1 MQNTNVQT
9 FQTWAVVSDE
19 ITNNGIMTL
28 SLPATLANSMLA
40 FEFYNGNTPIT
51 TNTTS
56 GSLAI
61 TGKYKNGR
69 NRSVATIDL
78 ANVNEYPVLGLYS
91 SLTFSLT
98 NLAGCNRVVIY
109 AVQYAN
115 IVPSG
120 ADGGATS
127 LVVTSPNSSVAQMGS
142 STYDPVLK
150 KLTVAL
156 EAVGD
161 GGMANPMTS
170 VDDIIVGGIA
180 GAPQRLPK
188 GKPGQALTVDSLG
201 AVKYDTVSNTKYDFI
216 VTGDNTPTFAAGE
229 EYILYPNNISG
240 YVEFEL
246 TFLSQYKTGATSYG
260 EVTAK
265 FSIDHNSGTGFNNA
279 AIKLLSLC
287 QSSESGQ
294 NLTNLFTFTSYQT
307 TAPYTINGVTIPT
320 NQIIYTI
327 KLNNALTYNGT
338 NSIYAKV
345 SSNATSAYNAMNGSL
360 APAVL
365 GIVSTPIP
373 ALAMTEEGEEEI
385 VGATTVIKADN
396 ALFQSS
402 LDPNNFVTNLI
413 TGLTQVKPYFSK
425 YKYTDPVAGLDT
437 NNGSYNAPYKT
448 MLYSVTNNPT
458 GTIHV
463 LMGQSTEPA
472 FSIPADKTNIDII
485 AQGTRSALN
494 GFTNKVTVLGTG
506 AGSVRFQDLNFGGGL
521 TRAATCTC
529 GIYVYDGSIGSAGF
543 TNSGNGYTEISQT
556 DASNGVNNISAGTTV
571 FYGGKVSA
579 PLMTGAGTVVTFDN
593 VGTVNGNTAIASAGA
608 TLYMFETNW
617 AAAASGH
624 AILCATGTVITM
636 QGCNFVRPNGTLA
649 SISVAN
655 YDIQNTDFDKANSV
669 LGTHI
674 GNYDWYAKLGL
685 LNADTVTT
693 AKKMLVRKVTGEI
706 AEQVIPVID
715 QSYQFNV
722 PAGTLYCED
731 DNMIPQVMAMRNSLG
746 EIQDKQKA
754 LVATGNA
761 LSQVDQVFSL
771 SYNAGQTLVLSGEVS
786 IYNNVAITSENY
798 IATAQVIGRTITGQL
813 VNLGTSTQVAMLK
826 AAYAYNS
833 IPFSCTHT
841 TGTSMVAIG
850 VRVTIQYPQINDTAI
865 VDTLFIRATVS

>member
-1 MQNTNVQT
+1 
-9 FQTWAVVSDE
+9 
-19 ITNNGIMTL
+19 
-28 SLPATLANSMLA
+28 MLINYT
-40 FEFYNGNTPIT
+40 E
-51 TNTTS
+51 TS
-56 GSLAI
+56 NPDS
-61 TGKYKNGR
+61 
-69 NRSVATIDL
+69 
-78 ANVNEYPVLGLYS
+78 
-91 SLTFSLT
+91 
-98 NLAGCNRVVIY
+98 
-109 AVQYAN
+109 
-115 IVPSG
+115 
-120 ADGGATS
+120 GATS
-127 LVVTSPNSSVAQMGS
+127 LSVTSPDSSVTQIGQS
-142 STYDPVLK
+142 SYNPTLK
-150 KLTVAL
+150 KLSVAL
-156 EAVGD
+156 
-161 GGMANPMTS
+161 
-170 VDDIIVGGIA
+170 
-180 GAPQRLPK
+180 
-188 GKPGQALTVDSLG
+188 QA
-201 AVKYDTVSNTKYDFI
+201 
-216 VTGDNTPTFAAGE
+216 
-229 EYILYPNNISG
+229 
-240 YVEFEL
+240 
-246 TFLSQYKTGATSYG
+246 
-260 EVTAK
+260 
-265 FSIDHNSGTGFNNA
+265 SGTGGTPTQVATAVDNGGDNQKNYVRITYPSGAVLSNNTVQTG
-279 AIKLLSLC
+279 AICIELPATQINGELIIKMNVTLYNFSASFPSDLTISIAGYFWKSSPTPWINCYATTFSSVPFDTPVTFGISANNRPCVYIGKTTTAWANSLKVSVDFIEAGWITATIASLS
-287 QSSESGQ
+287 SGWNISIVSAITASTYTQ
-294 NLTNLFTFTSYQT
+294 EYLDTLIASGVSNNELPTLGAPIALNNNLTAASELAGYDSAGNLILQ
-307 TAPYTINGVTIPT
+307 
-320 NQIIYTI
+320 
-327 KLNNALTYNGT
+327 LNNTGGVLPGVVTAATAAKGVQTEQLATLKSMFDNGI
-338 NSIYAKV
+338 NYLS
-345 SSNATSAYNAMNGSL
+345 
-360 APAVL
+360 
-365 GIVSTPIP
+365 
-373 ALAMTEEGEEEI
+373 
-385 VGATTVIKADN
+385 
-396 ALFQSS
+396 
-402 LDPNNFVTNLI
+402 
-413 TGLTQVKPYFSK
+413 SK
-425 YKYTDPVAGLDT
+425 YRYVDNVGGLDT

-463 LMGQSTEPA
+463 LMGQSAEAA

-593 VGTVNGNTAIASAGA
+593 VGTVNGNAAIASAGA

-731 DNMIPQVMAMRNSLG
+731 DNMIPQVMALRNSLG
-746 EIQDKQKA
+746 EIQNKQKA

-771 SYNAGQTLVLSGEVS
+771 SYNAGQTLVLSGQVS

-833 IPFSCTHT
+833 IPFSCTYT

>member
-1 MQNTNVQT
+1 
-9 FQTWAVVSDE
+9 
-19 ITNNGIMTL
+19 
-28 SLPATLANSMLA
+28 MLINYT
-40 FEFYNGNTPIT
+40 E
-51 TNTTS
+51 TS
-56 GSLAI
+56 NPDS
-61 TGKYKNGR
+61 
-69 NRSVATIDL
+69 
-78 ANVNEYPVLGLYS
+78 
-91 SLTFSLT
+91 
-98 NLAGCNRVVIY
+98 
-109 AVQYAN
+109 
-115 IVPSG
+115 
-120 ADGGATS
+120 GATS
-127 LVVTSPNSSVAQMGS
+127 LSVTSPDSSVAQIGQS
-142 STYDPVLK
+142 SYNPTLK
-150 KLTVAL
+150 KLSVAL
-156 EAVGD
+156 
-161 GGMANPMTS
+161 
-170 VDDIIVGGIA
+170 
-180 GAPQRLPK
+180 
-188 GKPGQALTVDSLG
+188 QA
-201 AVKYDTVSNTKYDFI
+201 
-216 VTGDNTPTFAAGE
+216 
-229 EYILYPNNISG
+229 
-240 YVEFEL
+240 
-246 TFLSQYKTGATSYG
+246 
-260 EVTAK
+260 
-265 FSIDHNSGTGFNNA
+265 SGTGGTPTQVATAVDNGGDNQKNYVRITYPSGTVLSNTTAQTGAICIELPATQINGDLSIKMNVTLYNFSASFPSDLTITIAGYFQKGNVTTPWVNCYATTCSSVPFDSPVTFGISANNRPCVYIGKTTTA
-279 AIKLLSLC
+279 WVNSLKVSVDFIEAGWTTATIASLSSGWNISIVSAITASTYTQEYLDTLIA
-287 QSSESGQ
+287 SGVSNNELPTLGAPIALNN
-294 NLTNLFTFTSYQT
+294 NLTAASELAGYDSAGNLILQ
-307 TAPYTINGVTIPT
+307 
-320 NQIIYTI
+320 
-327 KLNNALTYNGT
+327 LNNTGGVLPGVVTAATAAKGVQTEQLATLKSMFDNGI
-338 NSIYAKV
+338 NYLS
-345 SSNATSAYNAMNGSL
+345 
-360 APAVL
+360 
-365 GIVSTPIP
+365 
-373 ALAMTEEGEEEI
+373 
-385 VGATTVIKADN
+385 
-396 ALFQSS
+396 
-402 LDPNNFVTNLI
+402 
-413 TGLTQVKPYFSK
+413 SK
-425 YKYTDPVAGLDT
+425 YRYVDNVGGLDT

-463 LMGQSTEPA
+463 LMGQSAEAA

-529 GIYVYDGSIGSAGF
+529 GIYVYDGSIGAGGF
-543 TNSGNGYTEISQT
+543 IQSGNGYTEISQT
-556 DASNGVNNISAGTTV
+556 DASNGANTLSAGTTV
-571 FYGGKVSA
+571 FYGGKAIA
-579 PLMTGAGTVVTFDN
+579 PVITGTGTVVTMDN
-593 VGTVNGNTAIASAGA
+593 VGTVIGNSTMATGG
-608 TLYMFETNW
+608 TLYAFESNW
-617 AAAASGH
+617 IAAATGH
-624 AILCATGTVITM
+624 AITSATGTVTTM
-636 QGCNFVRPNGTLA
+636 QGCNFIRPNGTSLA
-649 SISVAN
+649 SVSLAN

-746 EIQDKQKA
+746 EIQNKQKA

-761 LSQVDQVFSL
+761 LSQVDQVFNL

>member
-1 MQNTNVQT
+1 
-9 FQTWAVVSDE
+9 
-19 ITNNGIMTL
+19 
-28 SLPATLANSMLA
+28 MLINYT
-40 FEFYNGNTPIT
+40 E
-51 TNTTS
+51 TS
-56 GSLAI
+56 NPDS
-61 TGKYKNGR
+61 
-69 NRSVATIDL
+69 
-78 ANVNEYPVLGLYS
+78 
-91 SLTFSLT
+91 
-98 NLAGCNRVVIY
+98 
-109 AVQYAN
+109 
-115 IVPSG
+115 
-120 ADGGATS
+120 GATS
-127 LVVTSPNSSVAQMGS
+127 LSVTSPDSSVAQIGQS
-142 STYDPVLK
+142 SYNPTLK
-150 KLTVAL
+150 KLSVAL
-156 EAVGD
+156 
-161 GGMANPMTS
+161 
-170 VDDIIVGGIA
+170 
-180 GAPQRLPK
+180 
-188 GKPGQALTVDSLG
+188 QA
-201 AVKYDTVSNTKYDFI
+201 
-216 VTGDNTPTFAAGE
+216 
-229 EYILYPNNISG
+229 
-240 YVEFEL
+240 
-246 TFLSQYKTGATSYG
+246 
-260 EVTAK
+260 
-265 FSIDHNSGTGFNNA
+265 SGTGGTPTQVATAVDNGGDNQKNYVRITYPSGAVLSNNTVQTGAICIELPATQINGELIIKMNVTLYNFSASFPSDLTISIAGYFWKSSPTPWINCYATTFSSVPFDSPVTFGISANNRPCVYIGKTTTAWANSLKVSVDFIEAGWITATIASLSSGWNISIVSAITASTYTQEYLDSLIELGTPSDLLPALDAPLTFNNTLTA
-279 AIKLLSLC
+279 
-287 QSSESGQ
+287 SSELAGYDSAGDLILQ
-294 NLTNLFTFTSYQT
+294 
-307 TAPYTINGVTIPT
+307 
-320 NQIIYTI
+320 
-327 KLNNALTYNGT
+327 LNNAGGALPGVVTAATAAKGVQTEQLATLTSLFNNGI
-338 NSIYAKV
+338 NYLYSRFRYV
-345 SSNATSAYNAMNGSL
+345 DN
-360 APAVL
+360 
-365 GIVSTPIP
+365 
-373 ALAMTEEGEEEI
+373 
-385 VGATTVIKADN
+385 VG
-396 ALFQSS
+396 
-402 LDPNNFVTNLI
+402 
-413 TGLTQVKPYFSK
+413 
-425 YKYTDPVAGLDT
+425 GLDT

-448 MLYSVTNNPT
+448 MKYSVENNPT

-521 TRAATCTC
+521 TRNASCTC
-529 GIYVYDGSIGSAGF
+529 GIYVYDGSIGAGGF
-543 TNSGNGYTEISQT
+543 IQAGNGYTEISQT
-556 DASNGVNNISAGTTV
+556 DASNGANTLSAGTTV
-571 FYGGKVSA
+571 FYGGKAIA
-579 PLMTGAGTVVTFDN
+579 PVITGTGTVVTMDN
-593 VGTVNGNTAIASAGA
+593 VGTVIGNSTMGTGG

-624 AILCATGTVITM
+624 AISCVAGTVVTV

-655 YDIQNTDFDKANSV
+655 YDIQNTDFDRANSV

-746 EIQDKQKA
+746 QIQNEQKA

-798 IATAQVIGRTITGQL
+798 IAIAQVIGRTITGQL
-813 VNLGTSTQVAMLK
+813 VNLGASTQVAMLK